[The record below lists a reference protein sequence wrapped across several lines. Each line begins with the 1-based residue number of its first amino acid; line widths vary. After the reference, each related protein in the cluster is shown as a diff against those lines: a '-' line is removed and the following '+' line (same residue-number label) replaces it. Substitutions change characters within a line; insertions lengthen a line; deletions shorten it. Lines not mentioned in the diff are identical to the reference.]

1 MVTPTPKLFDTGGLW
16 KHGELGLNL
25 SGQTEEVLTGSMRT
39 SVAQEL
45 ALARAE
51 RMAPQ
56 RSAPERRE
64 ARPITVNQYGAD
76 RNEVAKGVRQARQE
90 DEWFSNSIRIGES

>member
-1 MVTPTPKLFDTGGLW
+1 MFDTGGLW